1 MEVAVSE
8 QSKRSTMRRSSGM
21 IRGYGVVTLLFWIVS
36 AAATA
41 IAQQSSDAVTET
53 VTTYRDLNG
62 RDVVNE
68 KVVTHS
74 SRTNGEERVVIET
87 YSPSMEEG
95 RLAFTERVN
104 RVTTVTRDGSQT
116 VEETVRPSR
125 VSPGDPPRV
134 VRRTVATMRR
144 SGSDSY
150 VSEREVFELDVNGRL
165 VLVHRQTERAPR
177 N

>member
-1 MEVAVSE
+1 
-8 QSKRSTMRRSSGM
+8 
-21 IRGYGVVTLLFWIVS
+21 VS

-41 IAQQSSDAVTET
+41 IAQHSSDAVTET
-53 VTTYRDLNG
+53 VTTHRDLNG

-74 SRTNGEERVVIET
+74 SRTNGAERVVIER
-87 YSPSMEEG
+87 YSTSMEAG
-95 RLAFTERVN
+95 RLAFTERIN

-125 VSPGDPPRV
+125 VSPGDPPRL
-134 VRRTVATMRR
+134 VRRIVTTIRG
-144 SGSDSY
+144 SGSNSY
-150 VSEREVFELDVNGRL
+150 VSERELFERDVNGRL